1 MCRKR
6 LFSSAGI
13 STGSPVLSPC
23 LPSPPVLQDTGG
35 LQCGR
40 CADRRSRKQ
49 CHSLKRATRVSL
61 GLGPAA
67 AEAAGPWFEWTSLEA
82 LGLVVGRAEDGA
94 GGVTCGSLVCRTVPS
109 AIRENGFRA
118 EPRRGSEQVR
128 RALKHLENWK
138 AAVRLPNCAVRH
150 FPFSVRFSYKRAF
163 FFFIICPNKLLKPN
177 LWLSL
182 TPKLTH

>member
-1 MCRKR
+1 M
-6 LFSSAGI
+6 FSSAGI

-23 LPSPPVLQDTGG
+23 LLSPPVLQDTGG
-35 LQCGR
+35 LQCGQ

-82 LGLVVGRAEDGA
+82 FCEEPSLGLVVGRAEDGT

-109 AIRENGFRA
+109 AIRENSLRA
-118 EPRRGSEQVR
+118 VPRRGSEQVR
-128 RALKHLENWK
+128 RALKHLEN
-138 AAVRLPNCAVRH
+138 
-150 FPFSVRFSYKRAF
+150 
-163 FFFIICPNKLLKPN
+163 
-177 LWLSL
+177 
-182 TPKLTH
+182 